1 MATLPSPVEPLFDEL
16 FAQNNLKVSVKRD
29 DLIHPDIMGNKWRK
43 LKYNVQEAKK
53 LGYSGLLTF
62 GGAYSNHIA
71 ATAAAAHENE
81 LKSIGLIRGD
91 ELNETSNHTLR
102 FASTKGMRLEFL
114 TRNSFATSKSSINEI
129 QNKYPNYYVLPEG
142 GTNYLAIE
150 GCAEIVYELKEK
162 YDYLITPYGTG
173 GTMAGILKGMRNEG
187 KLIGISSLKGD
198 WMDEDFNLLL
208 KKNKIGFKNYQIM
221 KDFHFGGYGRV
232 SDQLIDLINRIKQ
245 KFDLQLDPIY
255 TGKMYFGALKLIEE
269 GFFESG
275 SEILMIHTGGLQ
287 GIAGYNEKAKKKI
300 LV

>member
-1 MATLPSPVEPLFDEL
+1 
-16 FAQNNLKVSVKRD
+16 
-29 DLIHPDIMGNKWRK
+29 
-43 LKYNVQEAKK
+43 
-53 LGYSGLLTF
+53 
-62 GGAYSNHIA
+62 
-71 ATAAAAHENE
+71 
-81 LKSIGLIRGD
+81 
-91 ELNETSNHTLR
+91 
-102 FASTKGMRLEFL
+102 
-114 TRNSFATSKSSINEI
+114 
-129 QNKYPNYYVLPEG
+129 
-142 GTNYLAIE
+142 
-150 GCAEIVYELKEK
+150 
-162 YDYLITPYGTG
+162 
-173 GTMAGILKGMRNEG
+173 MRNEG

-198 WMDEDFNLLL
+198 WMDEDFSLLL